1 MLEKKIEQKLVKAV
15 KQEGGIC
22 PKFVSPGMDGMPD
35 RLILM
40 PGGRMAFVELKA
52 PGKKPRPLQIHRH
65 RQLQKLGFD
74 TFVLDRAEDIPCL
87 MAIFDILVDP
97 KMCTYCNRPTLA
109 ADARSDGIPA
119 QPESFA
125 KSTLSEDSTL

>member
-15 KQEGGIC
+15 KKEGGLC

-52 PGKKPRPLQIHRH
+52 PGKRPRPLQIHRH

-97 KMCTYCNRPTLA
+97 ATR
-109 ADARSDGIPA
+109 
-119 QPESFA
+119 E
-125 KSTLSEDSTL
+125 